1 MPPSIPVEISDL
13 ENIVREMIFIARKMM
28 PDQIS
33 AERLVEAVLH
43 RAISQAD
50 NNAFEGDVGDRLKIL
65 LNEEYRLRASH

>member
-33 AERLVEAVLH
+33 AERLVEAVLQ
-43 RAISQAD
+43 RDPAGVYAAMGVPI
-50 NNAFEGDVGDRLKIL
+50 VI
-65 LNEEYRLRASH
+65 RLRTRSGYAAATSMPT